1 MKKYKKLNLLKF
13 YSVKVR
19 KTNNELTETS
29 LLRNLVQ
36 KEMNKR
42 NKKNFYETH

>member
-1 MKKYKKLNLLKF
+1 MKKYKKLKLKF

-19 KTNNELTETS
+19 KINNELTEIS

-42 NKKNFYETH
+42 NKKIFYETH